1 MAGPP
6 PIVRVGLCGYG
17 LAGKTFHAP
26 LIQAVPGLEL
36 VAVASSDAAK
46 VRADLP
52 DIAVDFDP
60 LAIATSGQVDL
71 VVIATPNDSHASI
84 ARSAL
89 AAGKH
94 VVIEKPFTVDL
105 AEARELI
112 ALADRHGVFLSA
124 FHNRRW
130 DSDFLTVR
138 KAITEGLVGR
148 VTHFESHFDRFRPEV
163 WGRWR
168 EQPRPGSGAWFDI
181 GPHLVDQ
188 ALQLFGLPERVQG
201 NFAKQR
207 KGAATDDWAHVVLD
221 YQERRVIL
229 HTGSLT
235 AGGTARFTVH
245 GTDGSLVKRLAD
257 RQEQQLRGGARPG
270 APGWGEDPD
279 PLVAFDK
286 RGQSRTLPAV
296 AGDQRLYYRGIVEAL
311 NGRLETVVTPLQA
324 LAVMAVLEAAARSA
338 AKHASVGLSL
348 TPEERAANIRPTDLL

>member
-1 MAGPP
+1 MAVPP
-6 PIVRVGLCGYG
+6 HTVRVGLCGYG
-17 LAGKTFHAP
+17 LAGRAFHAP

-36 VAVASSDAAK
+36 VAVATSDAAK

-52 DIAVDFDP
+52 DIAVDSDP
-60 LAIATSGQVDL
+60 LALATSGQVDL

-94 VVIEKPFTVDL
+94 VIVEKPFTVDL

-112 ALADRHGVFLSA
+112 TLARRHGVLLSA

-130 DSDFLTVR
+130 DSDFLTIR
-138 KAITEGLVGR
+138 RAIAEGLVGS

-188 ALQLFGLPERVQG
+188 ALQLFGLPDRVQG

-207 KGAATDDWAHVVLD
+207 KGAVTDDWANVVLD
-221 YQERRVIL
+221 YGEQRVIL

-245 GTDGSLVKRLAD
+245 GTEGSLVKRLAD
-257 RQEQQLRGGARPG
+257 RQEQQLRAGARPG
-270 APGWGEDPD
+270 DPGWGEDPD

-286 RGQSRTLPAV
+286 SGQSRALPSV

-311 NGRLETVVTPLQA
+311 NGRMDTVVTPLQA
-324 LAVMAVLEAAARSA
+324 LAVMAVMEAAAESA
-338 AKHASVGLSL
+338 RKHASVGLSL
-348 TPEERAANIRPTDLL
+348 TPEERAANTRSTDLL

>member
-1 MAGPP
+1 MADSPHT
-6 PIVRVGLCGYG
+6 VRVGLCGYG

-52 DIAVDFDP
+52 DVTVDSDP
-60 LAIATSGQVDL
+60 MAIATSRQVDL

-94 VVIEKPFTVDL
+94 VVVEKPFTVDL

-112 ALADRHGVFLSA
+112 ALARRHGVLLSV

-138 KAITEGLVGR
+138 KAVADGLVGD

-188 ALQLFGLPERVQG
+188 ALQLFGLPDRVQG

-207 KGAATDDWAHVVLD
+207 KGAVTDDWAHVVLD

-229 HTGSLT
+229 HTGSFT
-235 AGGTARFTVH
+235 AGGTSRFTVH
-245 GTDGSLVKRLAD
+245 GTEGSLVKPLAD
-257 RQEQQLRGGARPG
+257 RQEQQLRGGTKPG
-270 APGWGEDPD
+270 DPGWGKDPD

-286 RGQSRTLPAV
+286 SGASRTLPSV

-311 NGRLETVVTPLQA
+311 KGSMETVVTPLQA
-324 LAVMAVLEAAARSA
+324 LAVMAVMEAAAESGRM
-338 AKHASVGLSL
+338 HVSVELSL
-348 TPEERAANIRPTDLL
+348 TPDERAAKIRSTESL

>member
-1 MAGPP
+1 MADLPHT
-6 PIVRVGLCGYG
+6 VRVGLCGYG

-26 LIQAVPGLEL
+26 LIQAVAGLEL

-52 DIAVDFDP
+52 DAEVDSDP
-60 LAIATSGQVDL
+60 LVIATSGRVDL

-94 VVIEKPFTVDL
+94 VVVEKPFTVDL
-105 AEARELI
+105 AEARELV
-112 ALADRHGVFLSA
+112 ALARRHGVLLSV

-138 KAITEGLVGR
+138 KALAEGLVGN
-148 VTHFESHFDRFRPEV
+148 VTHFESHFDRFRPQV

-188 ALQLFGLPERVQG
+188 ALQLFGLPDRVQG
-201 NFAKQR
+201 NFARQR
-207 KGAATDDWAHVVLD
+207 TGAVTDDWAHVVLD
-221 YQERRVIL
+221 YRERRVIL
-229 HTGSLT
+229 HTGSLA

-245 GTDGSLVKRLAD
+245 GTEGSLVKQLAD
-257 RQEQQLRGGARPG
+257 RQEQQLRSGMRPG
-270 APGWGEDPD
+270 DPGWGEDPD
-279 PLVAFDK
+279 PLVVFD
-286 RGQSRTLPAV
+286 GAGASRTLPAV

-311 NGRLETVVTPLQA
+311 NGSMETVVTPLHA
-324 LAVMAVLEAAARSA
+324 LAVMAVMEAAAESA
-338 AKHASVGLSL
+338 RTHVSVGLSL
-348 TPEERAANIRPTDLL
+348 TPEERAAKA

>member
-1 MAGPP
+1 MAVPP
-6 PIVRVGLCGYG
+6 HTVRVGLCGYG
-17 LAGKTFHAP
+17 LAGRTFHAP

-36 VAVASSDAAK
+36 VAVATSDAAK

-52 DIAVDFDP
+52 DIAVDSDP
-60 LAIATSGQVDL
+60 LALATSEQVDL
-71 VVIATPNDSHASI
+71 LVIATPNDSHASI

-94 VVIEKPFTVDL
+94 VVVEKPFTVDL

-112 ALADRHGVFLSA
+112 ALARRHGVLLSA

-130 DSDFLTVR
+130 DSDFLTIR
-138 KAITEGLVGR
+138 RAIAEGLVGS

-188 ALQLFGLPERVQG
+188 ALQLFGLPDRVQG
-201 NFAKQR
+201 NFARQR
-207 KGAATDDWAHVVLD
+207 EGAVTDDWAHVVLD
-221 YQERRVIL
+221 YGERRVIL

-235 AGGTARFTVH
+235 AGGSARFTVH
-245 GTDGSLVKRLAD
+245 GTEGSLVKRLAD
-257 RQEQQLRGGARPG
+257 RQEQQLRSGTRPG
-270 APGWGEDPD
+270 DPGWGEDPD
-279 PLVAFDK
+279 PLIAFD
-286 RGQSRTLPAV
+286 RSGVSRTLPAV

-311 NGRLETVVTPLQA
+311 NGSMETVVTPLQA
-324 LAVMAVLEAAARSA
+324 LAVMAVMEAAAESA
-338 AKHASVGLSL
+338 RMHASVALSL
-348 TPEERAANIRPTDLL
+348 TPEERTARIPSTDRL